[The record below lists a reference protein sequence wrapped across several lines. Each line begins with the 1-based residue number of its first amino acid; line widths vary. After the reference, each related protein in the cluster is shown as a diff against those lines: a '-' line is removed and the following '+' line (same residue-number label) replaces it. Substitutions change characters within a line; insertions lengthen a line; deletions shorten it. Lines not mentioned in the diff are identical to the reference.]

1 MEIDHETSQ
10 RNGHHVRALIIEDTC
25 NIAKLIQRGLVLEG
39 IHAEMTADGRRAF
52 DLIRQE
58 PPDLIVLDLGLPDID
73 GVELCRRVRQFD
85 QSLDRSPTAILM
97 LTARDSV
104 ADRVAGL
111 DAGADD
117 YLAKPFA
124 IDELLARV
132 RALLRRRPADSTG
145 FVPKRA
151 LSYADISIDLGSRIA
166 KRGKRT
172 MELTAR
178 EYDLLCFFLRHPNQ
192 VLHHDRIRDLVW
204 GSEYLG
210 VSNVIAVTVAS
221 LRRSMEAK
229 GEPRLIQT
237 IHGIGYVLRPLP
249 ERQLSEAEA

>member
-1 MEIDHETSQ
+1 MAVNQDSLKS
-10 RNGHHVRALIIEDTC
+10 NGNHIRALIVEDTC
-25 NIAKLIQRGLVLEG
+25 TIAKLVQRGLVLEG
-39 IHAEMTADGRRAF
+39 IHADMTPDGRHALE
-52 DLIRQE
+52 LIRQE
-58 PPDLIVLDLGLPDID
+58 PPELIVLDLGLPDID
-73 GVELCRRVRQFD
+73 GVELCKRVRC
-85 QSLDRSPTAILM
+85 LDRSLNRPPTAILM

-132 RALLRRRPADSTG
+132 RAILRRSQVDLEVPAATRVLRYED
-145 FVPKRA
+145 V
-151 LSYADISIDLGSRIA
+151 SIDLGARIA
-166 KRGKRT
+166 RRGKRT

-178 EYDLLCFFLRHPNQ
+178 EYDLLCFFLRRPNQ
-192 VLHHDRIRDLVW
+192 VVDHDRIRDLVW

-221 LRRSMEAK
+221 LRRALEEQ

-237 IHGIGYVLRPLP
+237 IRGIGYVLRPAP
-249 ERQLSEAEA
+249 ERPAAEANA

>member
-1 MEIDHETSQ
+1 MAIDREALSHTG
-10 RNGHHVRALIIEDTC
+10 RHVRALIIEDTC
-25 NIAKLIQRGLVLEG
+25 TIAKLVQRGLVLEG
-39 IHAEMTADGRRAF
+39 IHAEMATDGRHGL
-52 DLIRQE
+52 DVIRRE

-73 GVELCRRVRQFD
+73 GLELCKRVRR
-85 QSLDRSPTAILM
+85 LDRSLERLPTAILM

-104 ADRVAGL
+104 PDRVAGL

-132 RALLRRRPADSTG
+132 RALLRRRSAVASSAAAARMLKYDDVS
-145 FVPKRA
+145 V
-151 LSYADISIDLGSRIA
+151 DLGSRIA
-166 KRGKRT
+166 RRGERI

-178 EYDLLCFFLRHPNQ
+178 EYDLLCFFLRHPDQ
-192 VLHHDRIRDLVW
+192 VLEHERIRELVW
-204 GSEYLG
+204 GSEYFG

-221 LRRSMEAK
+221 LRRAMEEQ

-237 IHGIGYVLRPLP
+237 IHGVGYVLRPRP
-249 ERQLSEAEA
+249 DGKAES

>member
-1 MEIDHETSQ
+1 MVMAVVQTRLEKS
-10 RNGHHVRALIIEDTC
+10 GHHVRALIVEDTC

-39 IHAEMTADGRRAF
+39 INADMTLDGRRA
-52 DLIRQE
+52 LEMIRQD

-73 GVELCRRVRQFD
+73 GLELCRRVRQFD
-85 QSLDRSPTAILM
+85 RSMERSPTAILM

-132 RALLRRRPADSTG
+132 RALLRRRHIDYSSTVASQILK
-145 FVPKRA
+145 FEDV
-151 LSYADISIDLGSRIA
+151 SVDLGSRIA
-166 KRGKRT
+166 RRGKRT
-172 MELTAR
+172 MDLTAR

-192 VLHHDRIRDLVW
+192 VLNHDRIRDLVW

-221 LRRSMEAK
+221 LRRAMEEQDA
-229 GEPRLIQT
+229 PRLIQT
-237 IHGIGYVLRPLP
+237 IHGVGYVLRPRL
-249 ERQLSEAEA
+249 ENEAGS